1 MYNANHKNSLYVII
15 LAAGKG
21 TRMKSD
27 LAKVLHEVCL
37 SPMIHHVV
45 DTVLPLQPTQITVV
59 VGHQREAVIAALADY
74 DVDFAVQ
81 EEQCGTGHAVLI
93 AESLIPEGPGTVLIL
108 CGDTPLIQSE
118 TLRDMVAQ
126 HQQDGPTITLM
137 TTELDDPT
145 NYGRVK
151 SDANGDIEAI
161 VEEKDADAREKEITE
176 INTGI
181 YCVERDLLFATLK
194 GVGSDN
200 KQNEV
205 YLTDIINKN
214 YEKGQKIARY
224 KNDNA
229 QDVLGVNSRYELSQ
243 AHDILQMRR
252 NIELMF
258 EGVTMENPA
267 SITVAPQVTIGRDST
282 LSPGCRLVGMTTVG
296 RHCVL
301 EPGVLLENCDVGDN
315 VHIGAYSV
323 LRDEK
328 IASNT
333 RIAPHQVSPL
343 G

>member
-1 MYNANHKNSLYVII
+1 MNHNTPLYVII
-15 LAAGKG
+15 LAAGRG

-27 LAKVLHEVCL
+27 FAKVLHEVYF

-59 VGHQREAVIAALADY
+59 VGHQREAVIAALADH

-93 AESLIPEGPGTVLIL
+93 AENLIPEGPGTVLIL

-118 TLRDMVAQ
+118 TLQDMVAQ
-126 HQQDGPTITLM
+126 HQQNGSAITLM

-161 VEEKDADAREKEITE
+161 VEEKDASAREKEITE

-194 GVGSDN
+194 GVGSN
-200 KQNEV
+200 NQQNEV

-214 YEKGQKIARY
+214 YEKGRKITRY

-243 AHDILQMRR
+243 AHGALQMRR
-252 NIELMF
+252 NIQLMY

-282 LSPGCRLVGMTTVG
+282 LAPGCRLVGTTTVG
-296 RHCVL
+296 QHCVL
-301 EPGVLLENCDVGDN
+301 EPGVILRNCDVGDN

-323 LRDEK
+323 LCDEK

-333 RIAPHQVSPL
+333 RIAPHCTSPL
-343 G
+343 D

>member
-1 MYNANHKNSLYVII
+1 MIHNKPLYVII

-27 LAKVLHEVCL
+27 RAKVLHEVYF

-45 DTVLPLQPTQITVV
+45 DTVVPLQPTKITVV
-59 VGHQREAVIAALADY
+59 VGHQREAVIAVLADY

-118 TLRDMVAQ
+118 TLQNMVAQ
-126 HQQDGPTITLM
+126 HQQDGPAITLM

-161 VEEKDADAREKEITE
+161 VEEKDANVREKKITE

-194 GVGSDN
+194 GVGSN
-200 KQNEV
+200 NQQNEV

-214 YEKGQKIARY
+214 YKKGRKIARY
-224 KNDNA
+224 KNNNA

-243 AHDILQMRR
+243 ANEVLQMCR
-252 NIELMF
+252 NIQLMY

-267 SITVAPQVTIGRDST
+267 SISVAPQVTIGRDST
-282 LSPGCRLVGMTTVG
+282 LAPGCRLSGTTTVG

-301 EPGVLLENCDVGDN
+301 EQGVILENCDVGDN

-323 LRDEK
+323 LCDEK

-333 RIAPHQVSPL
+333 RIAPHRTSPL

>member
-1 MYNANHKNSLYVII
+1 MNHNTPLYVII

-27 LAKVLHEVCL
+27 FAKVLHEVHFV
-37 SPMIHHVV
+37 PMIHHVV
-45 DTVLPLQPTQITVV
+45 DAVLPLQPTQITVV
-59 VGHQREAVIAALADY
+59 VGHQQKKVREALAGY

-93 AESLIPEGPGTVLIL
+93 TESTIPEGSGTVLIL

-126 HQQDGPTITLM
+126 HQQDGPAITLM
-137 TTELDDPT
+137 TTMLDDPA

-151 SDANGDIEAI
+151 SDANGAIEAI
-161 VEEKDADAREKEITE
+161 VEEKDDSARQKKITE

-194 GVGSDN
+194 GVGSN
-200 KQNEV
+200 NQQNEV

-214 YEKGQKIARY
+214 YEKDREIARY

-243 AHDILQMRR
+243 ANEVLQMRR
-252 NIELMF
+252 NIQLMY

-282 LSPGCRLVGMTTVG
+282 LAPGCRLAGTTTVG
-296 RHCVL
+296 QHCVL
-301 EPGVLLENCDVGDN
+301 EPGVILQNCDVGDN

-323 LRDEK
+323 LCDEK

-343 G
+343 GCV

>member
-1 MYNANHKNSLYVII
+1 MNHNAPLYVII

-27 LAKVLHEVCL
+27 LAKVLHEVYF

-59 VGHQREAVIAALADY
+59 VGHQKEKVIAALADY

-93 AESLIPEGPGTVLIL
+93 AESLIPEGSGTVLIL
-108 CGDTPLIQSE
+108 CGDTPLIQSK
-118 TLRDMVAQ
+118 TLQDMVAQ
-126 HQQDGPTITLM
+126 HQQDGSAITLM
-137 TTELDDPT
+137 TTELDNPT

-151 SDANGDIEAI
+151 SDANGDIKAI
-161 VEEKDADAREKEITE
+161 VEEKDANIREKEIAE

-181 YCVERDLLFATLK
+181 YCVERDLLFTTLK
-194 GVGSDN
+194 GVDN
-200 KQNEV
+200 NNQQNEV

-214 YEKGQKIARY
+214 YKKGRKVARY

-229 QDVLGVNSRYELSQ
+229 QDILGVNSRYELSQ
-243 AHDILQMRR
+243 ANEILQMRK
-252 NIELMF
+252 NIQLMY
-258 EGVTMENPA
+258 EGVSMENPA
-267 SITVAPQVTIGRDST
+267 SISVAPQVSIGQDS
-282 LSPGCRLVGMTTVG
+282 LLAPGCRLVGTTTVG
-296 RHCVL
+296 RHCFL
-301 EPGVLLENCDVGDN
+301 EQGVLLRNCNVGDN
-315 VHIGAYSV
+315 VRIGAYSV
-323 LRDEK
+323 LCDEK

-333 RIAPHQVSPL
+333 QIAPHRTSPL